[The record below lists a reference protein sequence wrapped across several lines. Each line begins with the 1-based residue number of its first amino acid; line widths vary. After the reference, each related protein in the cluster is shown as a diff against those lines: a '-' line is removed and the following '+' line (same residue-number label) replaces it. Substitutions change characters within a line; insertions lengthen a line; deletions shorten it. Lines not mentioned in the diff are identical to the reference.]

1 MDTRENMELDELR
14 EQVAL
19 LKDKLQR
26 QQIISERMVS
36 SAAQKGIG
44 NINRAGKITM
54 AFGLF
59 AVVWCTIMFDRMGFS
74 TAFVVGTA
82 VFLAVCALATI
93 YAHYALMS
101 VDVTRGNLV
110 EIMQKLIRFRKIYSY
125 WQFYSIPALLVWCFF
140 LYYDAKQILDDPT
153 PFLIGGAVGG
163 VLGAILGLKRY
174 FKVMRETDVV
184 IERINELMQ
193 NE

>member
-74 TAFVVGTA
+74 TAFW
-82 VFLAVCALATI
+82 L
-93 YAHYALMS
+93 
-101 VDVTRGNLV
+101 
-110 EIMQKLIRFRKIYSY
+110 
-125 WQFYSIPALLVWCFF
+125 
-140 LYYDAKQILDDPT
+140 
-153 PFLIGGAVGG
+153 
-163 VLGAILGLKRY
+163 
-174 FKVMRETDVV
+174 
-184 IERINELMQ
+184 
-193 NE
+193 